1 MPSLNDYAVLLA
13 VVDHG
18 SLTAAARS
26 LQRSLQ
32 AVSRALASLER
43 EVGVQLVARTTR
55 RARPTAAGIAFAG
68 RVRPAVAQLLSAHD
82 DLAEQTAQVRG
93 TLRVAAPTLFGP
105 AYVVPLL
112 SEFLTRHAQVQA
124 DLLLS
129 DTHADLAGGRID
141 VAVRLGVLPDSG
153 LRTRPLGALRRVVVG
168 SPRYFATHGRP
179 AQPDDLTTH
188 ACLVRAE
195 TGSETWTFGAQARP
209 VTVRGRFR
217 SPSAEA
223 CNRATVSGLGIARAP
238 LWQVRSEVESG
249 ALEIV
254 LADHEPPPVPLQL
267 VWSAGRQPQRVRA
280 FIDHV
285 AARIDLTGL

>member
-1 MPSLNDYAVLLA
+1 MPALDDYAVLLA

-26 LQRSLQ
+26 LRRSLQ

-55 RARPTAAGIAFAG
+55 QARPTAAGIAFAA
-68 RVRPAVAQLLSAHD
+68 RVRPAVAHLQSAHD

-112 SEFLTRHAQVQA
+112 SEFLVRHAQVQA

-129 DTHADLAGGRID
+129 DGHADLAEGRID
-141 VAVRLGVLPDSG
+141 VAVRLGALPDSG

-168 SPRYFATHGRP
+168 APRYFTTHGKP
-179 AQPDDLTTH
+179 VQPDDLTAH

-195 TGSETWTFGAQARP
+195 TGSETWAFGAEAKP
-209 VTVRGRFR
+209 VTVHGRFR
-217 SPSAEA
+217 SPSADA
-223 CNRATVSGLGIARAP
+223 CNRAAINGLGIVRAL
-238 LWQVRSEVESG
+238 LWQVRAEVESG
-249 ALEIV
+249 VLEIV

-267 VWSAGRQPQRVRA
+267 VWPAGRQPQRVRA

-285 AARIDLTGL
+285 AAHIDLTGI